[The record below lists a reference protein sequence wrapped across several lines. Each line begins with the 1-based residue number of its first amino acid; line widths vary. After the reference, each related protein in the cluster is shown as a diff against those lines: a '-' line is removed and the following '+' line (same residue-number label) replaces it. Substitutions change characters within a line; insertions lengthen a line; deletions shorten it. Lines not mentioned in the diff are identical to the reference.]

1 MRRQVLKDCV
11 VRLDERDDRII
22 GALQS
27 NGRLTNVELARKVGM
42 SESSCLRRTRAL
54 EDLGVIKGYAAVV
67 DSKRAGYELI
77 AFLMVDLDQ
86 RRETDAKA
94 FFDMCRKDPRVVE
107 CVAVTG
113 SHDVVLKVVVRD
125 IEELGNLT
133 MTSMLGLP
141 SVLNVRSCIAVRNLK
156 PMRAFSL

>member
-86 RRETDAKA
+86 RRELGVCARCGGVNEAASCPEK
-94 FFDMCRKDPRVVE
+94 E
-107 CVAVTG
+107 CPLRREAG
-113 SHDVVLKVVVRD
+113 K
-125 IEELGNLT
+125 
-133 MTSMLGLP
+133 
-141 SVLNVRSCIAVRNLK
+141 
-156 PMRAFSL
+156 